1 MWQSALS
8 LLGFTANQAS
18 LFNKVSLFC
27 QRAVCR
33 VLLQRLVYPVVF
45 VRGLHHRTC
54 LMQACARVGN
64 GLQAITGDPVHTI
77 QASLLTVLVFVVPQF
92 GCILSS
98 AS

>member
-8 LLGFTANQAS
+8 LLGFTANQGS

-45 VRGLHHRTC
+45 V
-54 LMQACARVGN
+54 QACAQVGN

-77 QASLLTVLVFVVPQF
+77 QASLLTVLVLVVPQF
-92 GCILSS
+92 GYILSL